1 MKTSSSSCISL
12 LGLTWLLLLCLTPGS
27 LGQDNPSAQLQER
40 DALCYEKGCYAVFL
54 QKKPFREAGRSCRE
68 KGGTLATMHDYTEA
82 GVVHDLLYQLDAPG
96 RSRLRLWIG
105 LHRPPRQCSAT
116 RPLRGFVWV
125 TGDQDGQYTNWF
137 KEDSPG
143 TCAAHRC
150 VAMTVHTS
158 ESTQQSEQNY
168 QWVDGS
174 CSLALDGY
182 VCQYNYKGMCPRL
195 SDEGRGPA
203 VYTTPFNYVSA
214 WLKHVPF
221 GSVAALPCPPDSS
234 DPDAPAEQTVL
245 CMERDDQTVGWSRDG
260 PLCSSSKASETDWC
274 SRDHGCEHF
283 CENAETDYYCY
294 CAEGFILDEDGY
306 GCKLDPLS
314 QTSTPKLSSDSA
326 GPTEQPH
333 LKEVC
338 VDMGCAY
345 DCVETPRGTRCI
357 CPPGYLMGSD
367 GRECKDVDECQ
378 QDPCQQVC
386 VNIPGTFHCSCHPGY
401 QQDDE
406 GECVDVD
413 ECLDENSCE
422 GSCENTIGSFTCQC
436 TPGYEL
442 SSDGECVDIDECTSE
457 TPCQQQCENFMGGY
471 QCFCNEGF
479 DLDSDGLTCTP
490 SNDDEEYSTLTP
502 DPIDSNHREDPDPN
516 GDLPWSTSF
525 TPDAN
530 FEVDTNFDPVW
541 FTESPDHLSPDRGSD
556 NDLNQ
561 WDVRVNVQ
569 YPTVQPS
576 TQRYAM
582 ENEID
587 NNAESKPKENKQDA
601 GTKEAKE
608 SLAIGMGDNTQMDTP
623 GDVSGT
629 ATSESGQGKQKQDKS
644 WLLVALL
651 VPLCVFLVVMLALGI
666 VYCTSCAVDKSLS
679 FSDCYRWILPT
690 TPPAQTDGKPRA

>member
-1 MKTSSSSCISL
+1 MKTTSICSCISL
-12 LGLTWLLLLCLTPGS
+12 LGLTWLLLLCQTFGS
-27 LGQDNPSAQLQER
+27 LAQDNPSAQLRET

-125 TGDQDGQYTNWF
+125 TGDQDGQYTNWL

-150 VAMTVHTS
+150 VAMTVHTT
-158 ESTQQSEQNY
+158 ESTHEGEQNY
-168 QWVDGS
+168 QWLDGS

-182 VCQYNYKGMCPRL
+182 VCQYNYKGMCSRL
-195 SDEGRGPA
+195 ADEGRGPA
-203 VYTTPFNYVSA
+203 VYTTPFNYVSS

-221 GSVAALPCPPDSS
+221 GSVAMVPCPPDTS
-234 DPDAPAEQTVL
+234 DPDAPSEQTVL

-260 PLCSSSKASETDWC
+260 PLCSVNKAPETDWC
-274 SRDHGCEHF
+274 SRDHGCEHY
-283 CENAETDYYCY
+283 CENSETDYYCY
-294 CAEGFILDEDGY
+294 CAEGFILEEDGY
-306 GCKLDPLS
+306 SCKLDPLS

-345 DCVETPRGTRCI
+345 DCTETPRGIRCI
-357 CPPGYLMGSD
+357 CPHGYQMGSD

-378 QDPCQQVC
+378 QEPCQQLC

-413 ECLDENSCE
+413 ECLDESSCD
-422 GSCENTIGSFTCQC
+422 GSCENTVGSFSCQC
-436 TPGYEL
+436 TAGYEL
-442 SSDGECVDIDECTSE
+442 ASDGECIDIDECNDG
-457 TPCQQQCENFMGGY
+457 TPCQQQCVNFLGGY
-471 QCFCNEGF
+471 QCFCDEGY
-479 DLDSDGLTCTP
+479 DLESDGLTCTP

-502 DPIDSNHREDPDPN
+502 YPIDHEP
-516 GDLPWSTSF
+516 DLPWSTSF

-530 FEVDTNFDPVW
+530 LEVDTNFDSSL
-541 FTESPDHLSPDRGSD
+541 FTESPESLSPDHGSD

-561 WDVRVNVQ
+561 WDIAVQ
-569 YPTVQPS
+569 YPTIQHP
-576 TQRYAM
+576 TQKYVTG
-582 ENEID
+582 NEIG
-587 NNAESKPKENKQDA
+587 NNAESKPKTSTQGA
-601 GTKEAKE
+601 SAVGAKE
-608 SLAIGMGDNTQMDTP
+608 SLASGMGDSTQINTP

-629 ATSESGQGKQKQDKS
+629 AASESPQGRQKQDKS

-690 TPPAQTDGKPRA
+690 TSPAQMDGKTRA

>member
-1 MKTSSSSCISL
+1 MKTSSSSSCISL

-27 LGQDNPSAQLQER
+27 LGQDNPSTQLRER

-82 GVVHDLLYQLDAPG
+82 GVVHDLLNQLEALG

-125 TGDQDGQYTNWF
+125 TGDQDGQYTNWL

-158 ESTQQSEQNY
+158 ESTNQGEQNY
-168 QWVDGS
+168 QWLDGS

-195 SDEGRGPA
+195 GDEGRGPA
-203 VYTTPFNYVSA
+203 VYTTPFNHVSSR
-214 WLKHVPF
+214 LKHVPF
-221 GSVAALPCPPDSS
+221 GSVAVLPCPPDTS
-234 DPDAPAEQTVL
+234 DPDAPAEQNVL

-260 PLCSSSKASETDWC
+260 PLCSVNKASETDWC

-314 QTSTPKLSSDSA
+314 QTPTPKLSSDSA

-345 DCVETPRGTRCI
+345 DCIETPRGIRCI
-357 CPPGYLMGSD
+357 CPPGYQMGSD

-378 QDPCQQVC
+378 QDPCQQLC

-413 ECLDENSCE
+413 ECLDENSCD
-422 GSCENTIGSFTCQC
+422 GSCKNTIGSFSCQC

-442 SSDGECVDIDECTSE
+442 SNDGECVDIDECVVDN
-457 TPCQQQCENFMGGY
+457 PCHQQCENFLGGY
-471 QCFCNEGF
+471 QCFCDKGF
-479 DLDSDGLTCTP
+479 DLEADGLTCTP

-502 DPIDSNHREDPDPN
+502 DPIDSVHAQDLDPN
-516 GDLPWSTSF
+516 ADLPWSTSF

-530 FEVDTNFDPVW
+530 FEVDTDFDPGW
-541 FTESPDHLSPDRGSD
+541 FTESPEHLSPNHGSD

-561 WDVRVNVQ
+561 WDVPAQ
-569 YPTVQPS
+569 YPTVQPP
-576 TQRYAM
+576 TQKYATG
-582 ENEID
+582 NEIGND
-587 NNAESKPKENKQDA
+587 AESKPKANTREG
-601 GTKEAKE
+601 GTVGAKE
-608 SLAIGMGDNTQMDTP
+608 SSAIGMGESTQIDTP

-629 ATSESGQGKQKQDKS
+629 AASESAQGRQKQDKS

-690 TPPAQTDGKPRA
+690 TPPAQTGGKPRA

>member
-1 MKTSSSSCISL
+1 MKTSSSSSSISL
-12 LGLTWLLLLCLTPGS
+12 LGLTWLLFLCVTPGS
-27 LGQDNPSAQLQER
+27 RGQDPSTKPQLGER

-54 QKKPFREAGRSCRE
+54 QKKAFRDAGRSCRE

-82 GVVHDLLYQLDAPG
+82 GVVHDLLFQIDAPG
-96 RSRLRLWIG
+96 RSTLRLWVG

-125 TGDQDGQYTNWF
+125 TGDQDGQYTNWMR
-137 KEDSPG
+137 EETPG

-150 VAMTVHTS
+150 VAMTVHTL
-158 ESTQQSEQNY
+158 ESTHQGEQNY
-168 QWVDGS
+168 QWLDGS

-182 VCQYNYKGMCPRL
+182 VCQYNYKGMCSRL
-195 SDEGRGPA
+195 GDEGKGPA
-203 VYTTPFNYVSA
+203 VYTTPFNYVSP
-214 WLKHVPF
+214 WLKHIPY
-221 GSVAALPCPPDSS
+221 GSVATLPCPPDST
-234 DPDAPAEQTVL
+234 DPEAPTEQTVL
-245 CMERDDQTVGWSRDG
+245 CMERDDQTVGWSRDA
-260 PLCSSSKASETDWC
+260 PLCSANTAPDVDWC

-283 CENAETDYYCY
+283 CENSETDYYCY
-294 CAEGFILDEDGY
+294 CSDGFILDEDGY
-306 GCKLDPLS
+306 SCKPDPLS
-314 QTSTPKLSSDSA
+314 QTTPPELSSDSA

-345 DCVETPRGTRCI
+345 DCVETPRGVRCI
-357 CPPGYLMGSD
+357 CPPGYQMGSD

-378 QDPCQQVC
+378 QEPCQQLC

-422 GSCENTIGSFTCQC
+422 GSCENTVGSFSCQC

-442 SSDGECVDIDECTSE
+442 SSDGECSDIDECKEES
-457 TPCQQQCENFMGGY
+457 PCQQQCLNFLGGY
-471 QCFCNEGF
+471 QCFCDEGF
-479 DLDSDGLTCTP
+479 DLESDGLTCTP
-490 SNDDEEYSTLTP
+490 SKDDEEYSSLTP
-502 DPIDSNHREDPDPN
+502 DPIDSVHEEDLDPN
-516 GDLPWSTSF
+516 ADLPWSTSF
-525 TPDAN
+525 TPDVN
-530 FEVDTNFDPVW
+530 FEVDTNFGW
-541 FTESPDHLSPDRGSD
+541 FTESPDHLFPNQGSD

-561 WDVRVNVQ
+561 LDVPAP
-569 YPTVQPS
+569 YHTVQPP
-576 TQRYAM
+576 TQKYATG
-582 ENEID
+582 NEIG
-587 NNAESKPKENKQDA
+587 NESKPKANTHETGAKDA
-601 GTKEAKE
+601 
-608 SLAIGMGDNTQMDTP
+608 SVIGKGDSAQIDTP
-623 GDVSGT
+623 GDVYGT
-629 ATSESGQGKQKQDKS
+629 AASESTQGRQKQDKS

-690 TPPAQTDGKPRA
+690 TPPAQSDGKPRA

>member
-1 MKTSSSSCISL
+1 MKTSSSSSCFSL

-27 LGQDNPSAQLQER
+27 LGQGNPSAQLRER
-40 DALCYEKGCYAVFL
+40 DALCFEKGCYAVFL

-82 GVVHDLLYQLDAPG
+82 GVVHDLLYQLDAPVQ
-96 RSRLRLWIG
+96 SSLRLWIG
-105 LHRPPRQCSAT
+105 L
-116 RPLRGFVWV
+116 GFVWV
-125 TGDQDGQYTNWF
+125 IGDQDGQYTNWL

-158 ESTQQSEQNY
+158 ESTQQGEQNY
-168 QWVDGS
+168 KWLDGS

-195 SDEGRGPA
+195 GDEGRGPA
-203 VYTTPFNYVSA
+203 IYTTPFNYVSA
-214 WLKHVPF
+214 WLKHIPF
-221 GSVAALPCPPDSS
+221 GSVATLPCPPDSS

-260 PLCSSSKASETDWC
+260 PLCSVNKAPETDWC

-294 CAEGFILDEDGY
+294 CAEGFTLDEDGY

-326 GPTEQPH
+326 
-333 LKEVC
+333 
-338 VDMGCAY
+338 
-345 DCVETPRGTRCI
+345 
-357 CPPGYLMGSD
+357 
-367 GRECKDVDECQ
+367 DVDECR
-378 QDPCQQVC
+378 QDPCQQLC

-413 ECLDENSCE
+413 ECLDENSCD
-422 GSCENTIGSFTCQC
+422 GSCENTIGSFSCQC

-442 SSDGECVDIDECTSE
+442 GSDGECVDIDECNEE
-457 TPCQQQCENFMGGY
+457 TPCQQQCVNFLGSYHCDCDEGY
-471 QCFCNEGF
+471 
-479 DLDSDGLTCTP
+479 DLESDGLTCTP
-490 SNDDEEYSTLTP
+490 SSDDEEYSTLTP
-502 DPIDSNHREDPDPN
+502 DPLDSVHEQGLDQDA
-516 GDLPWSTSF
+516 DLPWSTSF

-530 FEVDTNFDPVW
+530 FEVETNFDPGW
-541 FTESPDHLSPDRGSD
+541 FTESPGSLDHGSD

-561 WDVRVNVQ
+561 WDVLAQ
-569 YPTVQPS
+569 YPTVHPP
-576 TQRYAM
+576 TQKYATG
-582 ENEID
+582 NEIGTD
-587 NNAESKPKENKQDA
+587 AESKPKANTQGA
-601 GTKEAKE
+601 GTVGAKE
-608 SLAIGMGDNTQMDTP
+608 SLAIGMGDSAQIDTA

-629 ATSESGQGKQKQDKS
+629 AASESAQGRQKQDKS

-651 VPLCVFLVVMLALGI
+651 VPLCVFLVIMLALGI